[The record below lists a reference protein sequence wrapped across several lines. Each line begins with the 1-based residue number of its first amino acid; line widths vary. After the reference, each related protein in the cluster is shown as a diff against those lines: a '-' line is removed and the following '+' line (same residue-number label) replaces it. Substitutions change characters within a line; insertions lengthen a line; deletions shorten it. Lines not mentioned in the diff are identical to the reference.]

1 MKLTVLAD
9 NNTLIDQY
17 FLAEPALSFYIE
29 DSGKKILFDAGYS
42 DVFIK
47 NAAKLGI
54 DLKTLDYVVISHGH
68 LDHTRGLNHLI
79 KLYKKSKFKKPKLIA
94 HPAALMP
101 KFFGKQQ
108 IGSNLSPK
116 TMTKYFD
123 VILTDKPYNLTKN
136 LIFLGAVPRKNNFE
150 ICNICGDTLQDDSAL
165 AFRGKGGLT
174 IITACSHAG
183 IVNICEHAKNICR
196 ANKIAAVI
204 GGLHLLGPAPK
215 QISQTVKY
223 LKKQKL
229 QKLYPCH
236 CVDLNSKIKL
246 SASAPLGEVGSGLKL
261 EFK

>member
-9 NNTLIDQY
+9 NNTIIDQY

-54 DLKTLDYVVISHGH
+54 DLKDLDFIIISHGH
-68 LDHTRGLNHLI
+68 LDHTWGLKHLI
-79 KLYKKSKFKKPKLIA
+79 NLYKKSKYKRPKLVA

-101 KFFGKQQ
+101 KFYGKQE
-108 IGSNLSPK
+108 IGMTLPQK
-116 TMTKYFD
+116 TLAEYFD
-123 VILTDKPYNLTKN
+123 IILVDEPFKLTKN
-136 LIFLGAVPRKNNFE
+136 ITFSGTVPRVNNFE
-150 ICNICGDTLQDDSAL
+150 TCNICGDTLPDDSSL
-165 AFRGKGGLT
+165 IFKGKGGLT
-174 IITACSHAG
+174 IITACAHAG
-183 IVNICEHAKNICR
+183 IVNICEYAKKICR
-196 ANKIAAVI
+196 ADKIENII
-204 GGLHLLGPAPK
+204 GGLHLLNPEKK
-215 QISQTVKY
+215 QILETVKY

-236 CVDLNSKIKL
+236 CVDLGSKIKL
-246 SASAPLGEVGSGLKL
+246 SAAAPPGELGSGTQI